1 MTGLRTARMK
11 WDKRGDVLY
20 HWRGTEVTRL
30 EGFSDAVFGFA
41 LTLLVVSLEVP
52 RSVDDLMRAM
62 RGFLAFAICFA
73 MLVNVWEKHYRF
85 FRRFGLQDGTTLALN
100 SALLFVVLFYVY
112 PLKFVMTSF
121 MDALIFH
128 QSTVEIRDTQIADV
142 FAIYG
147 AGFAAVFL
155 LFAWLYAYAW
165 RKREQLELD
174 ELEQFLT
181 RGEIIRNLLMTALG
195 CFSIGLAYLLPLR
208 WRGMAGYAYML
219 VGVIE
224 TWHGNRVGQARK
236 RFANQ

>member
-1 MTGLRTARMK
+1 MK

-52 RSVDDLMRAM
+52 RSFDDLERTM
-62 RGFLAFAICFA
+62 RGFLAFFLCFA
-73 MLVNVWEKHYRF
+73 MLINVWEKHYRF
-85 FRRFGLQDGTTLALN
+85 FRRFGLQDGRTLALN
-100 SALLFVVLFYVY
+100 SALLFVVVFYVY

-121 MDALIFH
+121 MDSLIFH
-128 QSTVEIRDTQIADV
+128 QSTLQIRDDQVAPL

-147 AGFAAVFL
+147 AGFAAVFA
-155 LFAWLYAYAW
+155 LFASLYAYAW
-165 RKREQLELD
+165 KRRQALELD
-174 ELEQFLT
+174 ELEQFLV
-181 RGEIIRNLLMTALG
+181 RGEIVRNLLMAALG
-195 CFSIGLAYLLPLR
+195 ITSIVLAYALPLH

-224 TWHGNRVGQARK
+224 TWHGNRVGHGRK

>member
-1 MTGLRTARMK
+1 MK
-11 WDKRGDVLY
+11 WDKRGDVLF

-52 RSVDDLMRAM
+52 KSFDDLLRTM
-62 RGFLAFAICFA
+62 RGFLAFFICFA

-100 SALLFVVLFYVY
+100 SALLFVVVFYVY

-121 MDALIFH
+121 VDSLLFK
-128 QSTVEIRDTQIADV
+128 QSTLDIRDQQIAPL

-147 AGFAAVFL
+147 GGFAAVFL

-165 RKREQLELD
+165 RRREALELD
-174 ELEQFLT
+174 ELERFLT
-181 RGEIIRNLLMTALG
+181 RGEIVRNLLMAALAG
-195 CFSIGLAYLLPLR
+195 VSIVLAYALPLK
-208 WRGMAGYAYML
+208 WRGLAGYAYML

-224 TWHGNRVGQARK
+224 TWHGNRAGNGKR